1 MVNKKITALC
11 ALTTTASCDVVPI
24 VDITCPAS
32 TKKISI
38 SNIIGASTATFTNK
52 TFDANGSGNSLSN
65 VDLADLSTGAKTEA
79 FILAASDETTDLT
92 ACTDVAAFRM
102 PYAFTV
108 TEVRASLTCAA
119 TGCTLLTVDIHESG
133 VTIMA
138 CTKLTFDASE
148 TTTTTATTAA
158 VVSDTSLADDAE
170 ITIDIDAIGS
180 TSAGKGLKVYIIGYQ
195 T

>member
-79 FILAASDETTDLT
+79 FILAASDETSCLT
-92 ACTDVAAFRM
+92 TGLAKTTFRM
-102 PYAFTV
+102 PYAFTI
-108 TEVRASLTCAA
+108 TDVRASLNTAA
-119 TGCTLLTVDIHESG
+119 TGACLVTVDINDG
-133 VTIMA
+133 GTTIMT
-138 CTKLTFDASE
+138 CNKITIDASE
-148 TTTTTATTAA
+148 TTSTTAA
-158 VVSDTSLADDAE
+158 TAPGVTDTALADDAE
-170 ITIDIDAIGS
+170 ITIDIDTIGN
-180 TSAGKGLKVYIIGYQ
+180 TTPGIGLKVYIIGYQ

>member
-79 FILAASDETTDLT
+79 FILAASDETSCLT
-92 ACTDVAAFRM
+92 
-102 PYAFTV
+102 
-108 TEVRASLTCAA
+108 
-119 TGCTLLTVDIHESG
+119 TGLAKTT
-133 VTIMA
+133 TIMT
-138 CTKLTFDASE
+138 CNKITIDASE
-148 TTTTTATTAA
+148 TTSTTAA
-158 VVSDTSLADDAE
+158 TAPGVTDTALADDAE
-170 ITIDIDAIGS
+170 ITIDIDTIGN
-180 TSAGKGLKVYIIGYQ
+180 TTPGIGLKVYIIGYQ